1 MLFQAN
7 MSGKESIHNMLKF
20 RKAALAVCTAAAL
33 VMGAQTVLA
42 SDQVPYVALGADLST
57 EQRIAVLD
65 LLGLTEEDL
74 THDTVV
80 TVTNA
85 EEHEYLD
92 AYVSPSVIGSRALS
106 SCKVMEEAKEHGITV
121 EVHNITYVTPAMYE
135 NALATAGMKNASVVV
150 AGPSPISGTA
160 ALVGAMKAYSQMH
173 GTPISPEL
181 IDSATD
187 ELVKTGELAESL
199 GDSEEAAEIIAA
211 LKQVVAENDLK
222 TDEDINNA
230 IDEVAGK
237 LEISL
242 SEEDRQLILDL
253 MEKLSTLD
261 LDADNLAEQARGIYS
276 ELQQRGFSLSD
287 YGITKEE
294 AQGLL
299 ARLIQFIKE
308 LLSSLGNK

>member
-1 MLFQAN
+1 MKLRN
-7 MSGKESIHNMLKF
+7 I
-20 RKAALAVCTAAAL
+20 ALALSMSAAL
-33 VMGAQTVLA
+33 VMGAQPAFA
-42 SDQVPYVALGADLST
+42 SDQLPYVALGADLNS
-57 EQRIAVLD
+57 EQRATVLK
-65 LLGLTEEDL
+65 LLGITESDL

-92 AYVSPSVIGSRALS
+92 SYVSSSVIGTRALS
-106 SCKVMEEAKEHGITV
+106 SCKVLEEGKGHGITV
-121 EVHNITYVTPAMYE
+121 EVHNINYVTPAMYE

-150 AGPSPISGTA
+150 AGPVPISGTA

-187 ELVKTGELAESL
+187 ELVKTGELADSL
-199 GDSEEAAEIIAA
+199 GDSEEAAELIAA
-211 LKQVVAENDLK
+211 LKQVIAENDLATK
-222 TDEDINNA
+222 EDINRA

-253 MEKLSTLD
+253 MEKLSALD
-261 LDADNLAEQARGIYS
+261 LDADNLAEQAQGIYS

-308 LLSSLGNK
+308 LLSSLGNR

>member
-1 MLFQAN
+1 MKLRNIALALS
-7 MSGKESIHNMLKF
+7 MT
-20 RKAALAVCTAAAL
+20 AALI
-33 VMGAQTVLA
+33 MGAQPAFA
-42 SDQVPYVALGADLST
+42 SDQLPYVALGADLNS
-57 EQRIAVLD
+57 EQRATVLK
-65 LLGLTEEDL
+65 LLGITESDL

-92 AYVSPSVIGSRALS
+92 SYVSSSVIGTRALS
-106 SCKVMEEAKEHGITV
+106 SCKVLEEGKGHGITV
-121 EVHNITYVTPAMYE
+121 EIHNITYVTPAMYE

-150 AGPSPISGTA
+150 AGPVPISGTA
-160 ALVGAMKAYSQMH
+160 ALVGAMKAYAQMH

-187 ELVKTGELAESL
+187 ELVTTGELADSL
-199 GDSEEAAEIIAA
+199 GDSEEAAELIAA
-211 LKQVVAENDLK
+211 LKQVIAENDLATK
-222 TDEDINNA
+222 EDINRA

-253 MEKLSTLD
+253 MEKLSALD

-299 ARLIQFIKE
+299 ARLIQFLKE
-308 LLSSLGNK
+308 LFASLGNK

>member
-1 MLFQAN
+1 MKLRNIALALS
-7 MSGKESIHNMLKF
+7 MT
-20 RKAALAVCTAAAL
+20 AALI
-33 VMGAQTVLA
+33 MGAQPAFA
-42 SDQVPYVALGADLST
+42 SDQLPYVALGADLNS
-57 EQRIAVLD
+57 EQRATVLK
-65 LLGLTEEDL
+65 LLGITESDL

-92 AYVSPSVIGSRALS
+92 SYVSSSVIGTRALS
-106 SCKVMEEAKEHGITV
+106 SCKVLEEGKGHGITV
-121 EVHNITYVTPAMYE
+121 EVHNINYVTPAMYE

-150 AGPSPISGTA
+150 AGPVPISGTA
-160 ALVGAMKAYSQMH
+160 ALVGAMKAYAQMH

-187 ELVKTGELAESL
+187 ELVKTGELADSL
-199 GDSEEAAEIIAA
+199 GDSEEAAELIAA
-211 LKQVVAENDLK
+211 LKQVIAENDLATK
-222 TDEDINNA
+222 EDINRA

-242 SEEDRQLILDL
+242 SEEDRQLILEL
-253 MEKLSTLD
+253 MEKLSALD

-299 ARLIQFIKE
+299 ARLIQFLKE
-308 LLSSLGNK
+308 LLASLGNR

>member
-1 MLFQAN
+1 MKLRN
-7 MSGKESIHNMLKF
+7 I
-20 RKAALAVCTAAAL
+20 ALALSMTAAII
-33 VMGAQTVLA
+33 MGAQPAFA
-42 SDQVPYVALGADLST
+42 SDQLPYVALGADLNS
-57 EQRIAVLD
+57 EQRATVLK
-65 LLGLTEEDL
+65 LLGITESDL

-92 AYVSPSVIGSRALS
+92 SYVSSSVIGTRALS
-106 SCKVMEEAKEHGITV
+106 SCKVLEEGKGHGITV
-121 EVHNITYVTPAMYE
+121 EIHNITYVTPAMYE

-150 AGPSPISGTA
+150 AGPVPISGTA
-160 ALVGAMKAYSQMH
+160 ALVGAMKAYAQMH

-187 ELVKTGELAESL
+187 ELVTTGELADSL
-199 GDSEEAAEIIAA
+199 GDSEEAAELIAA
-211 LKQVVAENDLK
+211 LKQVIAENDLATK
-222 TDEDINNA
+222 EDINRA
-230 IDEVAGK
+230 IDEVTGK
-237 LEISL
+237 LQISL

-253 MEKLSTLD
+253 MEKLSALD

>member
-1 MLFQAN
+1 MKLRN
-7 MSGKESIHNMLKF
+7 I
-20 RKAALAVCTAAAL
+20 ALALSMSAAL
-33 VMGAQTVLA
+33 VMGAQPAFA
-42 SDQVPYVALGADLST
+42 SDQLPYVALGADLNS
-57 EQRIAVLD
+57 EQRATVLN
-65 LLGLTEEDL
+65 LLGITESDL

-92 AYVSPSVIGSRALS
+92 SYVSSSVIGTRALS
-106 SCKVMEEAKEHGITV
+106 SCKVLEEGKGHGITV
-121 EVHNITYVTPAMYE
+121 EIYNITYVTPAMYE

-150 AGPSPISGTA
+150 AGPVPISGTA

-187 ELVKTGELAESL
+187 ELVKTGELADSL
-199 GDSEEAAEIIAA
+199 GDSEEAAELIAA
-211 LKQVVAENDLK
+211 LKQVIAENDLATK
-222 TDEDINNA
+222 EDINRA

-253 MEKLSTLD
+253 MEKLSALD
-261 LDADNLAEQARGIYS
+261 LDADNLAEQAQGIYS

-308 LLSSLGNK
+308 LLSSLGNR

>member
-1 MLFQAN
+1 
-7 MSGKESIHNMLKF
+7 MLKF
-20 RKAALAVCTAAAL
+20 RKAALAVCTAAAF
-33 VMGAQTVLA
+33 VMGAQPVLA

-92 AYVSPSVIGSRALS
+92 AYVSSSVIGSRALS
-106 SCKVMEEAKEHGITV
+106 SCKVMEEAKGHGITV

-160 ALVGAMKAYSQMH
+160 ALVGAMKAYSLMH

-222 TDEDINNA
+222 TEEDINNA
-230 IDEVAGK
+230 IDDVAGK

-242 SEEDRQLILDL
+242 SEEDRQLIREL

-261 LDADNLAEQARGIYS
+261 LDADTLAEQARGIYD
-276 ELQQRGFSLSD
+276 ELQQRGFNLSD
-287 YGITKEE
+287 YGITTEQ

-299 ARLIQFIKE
+299 AKFIELIRE
-308 LLSSLGNK
+308 LLAKLSGQ

>member
-65 LLGLTEEDL
+65 LLGLTEENL

-80 TVTNA
+80 AVTNA

-106 SCKVMEEAKEHGITV
+106 SCKVMEEAKGHGITV

-253 MEKLSTLD
+253 MEKLSALD

>member
-1 MLFQAN
+1 MKLRN
-7 MSGKESIHNMLKF
+7 I
-20 RKAALAVCTAAAL
+20 ALALSMTAAFI
-33 VMGAQTVLA
+33 MGAQPAFA
-42 SDQVPYVALGADLST
+42 SDQLPYVALGADLNS
-57 EQRIAVLD
+57 EQRATVLK
-65 LLGLTEEDL
+65 LLGITESDL

-92 AYVSPSVIGSRALS
+92 SYVSSSVIGTRALS
-106 SCKVMEEAKEHGITV
+106 SCKVLEEGKGHGITV

-160 ALVGAMKAYSQMH
+160 ALVGAMKAYAQMH

-199 GDSEEAAEIIAA
+199 GDSEEAAELIAA
-211 LKQVVAENDLK
+211 LKQVIAENDLATK
-222 TDEDINNA
+222 EDINRA

-242 SEEDRQLILDL
+242 SEEDRQLILEL
-253 MEKLSTLD
+253 MEKLSALD

-276 ELQQRGFSLSD
+276 E
-287 YGITKEE
+287 EE

-299 ARLIQFIKE
+299 ARLIQFLKE
-308 LLSSLGNK
+308 LLASLGNR

>member
-1 MLFQAN
+1 MKLRN
-7 MSGKESIHNMLKF
+7 I
-20 RKAALAVCTAAAL
+20 ALALSMTVAL
-33 VMGAQTVLA
+33 IMGAQPVLA
-42 SDQVPYVALGADLST
+42 SDQLPYVALGADLNS
-57 EQRIAVLD
+57 EQRATVLK
-65 LLGLTEEDL
+65 LLGITESDL

-92 AYVSPSVIGSRALS
+92 SYVSSSVIGTRALS
-106 SCKVMEEAKEHGITV
+106 SCKVLEEGKGHGITV
-121 EVHNITYVTPAMYE
+121 EVHNINYVTPAMYE

-150 AGPSPISGTA
+150 AGPVPISGTA
-160 ALVGAMKAYSQMH
+160 ALVGAMKAYAQMH

-187 ELVKTGELAESL
+187 ELVKTGELADSL
-199 GDSEEAAEIIAA
+199 GDSEEAAELIAA
-211 LKQVVAENDLK
+211 LKQVIAENDLATK
-222 TDEDINNA
+222 EDINRA

-242 SEEDRQLILDL
+242 SEEDRQLILEL
-253 MEKLSTLD
+253 MEKLSALD

-299 ARLIQFIKE
+299 ARLIQFLKE
-308 LLSSLGNK
+308 LLASLGNR

>member
-1 MLFQAN
+1 
-7 MSGKESIHNMLKF
+7 MLKF

-106 SCKVMEEAKEHGITV
+106 SCKVMEEAKGHGITV

-299 ARLIQFIKE
+299 ARLIQFLKE
-308 LLSSLGNK
+308 LLASLGNK

>member
-1 MLFQAN
+1 MKLRN
-7 MSGKESIHNMLKF
+7 I
-20 RKAALAVCTAAAL
+20 ALALSMSAAL
-33 VMGAQTVLA
+33 VMGAQPVLA
-42 SDQVPYVALGADLST
+42 SDQLPYVALGADLNN
-57 EQRIAVLD
+57 EQRATVLK
-65 LLGLTEEDL
+65 LLGITESDL

-92 AYVSPSVIGSRALS
+92 SYVSLSVIGTRALS
-106 SCKVMEEAKEHGITV
+106 SCKVLEEGKGHGITV
-121 EVHNITYVTPAMYE
+121 EVHNINYVTPAMYE

-150 AGPSPISGTA
+150 AGPVPISGTA

-187 ELVKTGELAESL
+187 ELVKTGELADSL
-199 GDSEEAAEIIAA
+199 GDSEEAAELIAA
-211 LKQVVAENDLK
+211 LKQVIAENDLATK
-222 TDEDINNA
+222 EDINRA

-253 MEKLSTLD
+253 MEKLSALD
-261 LDADNLAEQARGIYS
+261 LDADNLAEQAKGIYS

-308 LLSSLGNK
+308 LLSSLGNR

>member
-1 MLFQAN
+1 M
-7 MSGKESIHNMLKF
+7 KLK
-20 RKAALAVCTAAAL
+20 KIALALSVAAAL
-33 VMGAQTVLA
+33 IVGAQPILA
-42 SDQVPYVALGADLST
+42 SDSLPYVALGADLSS
-57 EQRIAVLD
+57 EQRATVLN
-65 LLGLTEEDL
+65 LLGITESDL

-92 AYVSPSVIGSRALS
+92 SYVSSSVIGTRALS
-106 SCKVMEEAKEHGITV
+106 SCKVLEEGKGHGITV
-121 EVHNITYVTPAMYE
+121 EIHNITYVTPAMYE

-150 AGPSPISGTA
+150 AGPVPISGTA

-173 GTPISPEL
+173 GTPISPDL
-181 IDSATD
+181 IDTATD
-187 ELVKTGELAESL
+187 ELVTTGELAESL

-211 LKQVVAENDLK
+211 LKQVVAENDLNTK
-222 TDEDINNA
+222 EDISSA

-242 SEEDRQLILDL
+242 SEKDRQLILDL
-253 MEKLSTLD
+253 MEKLSALD
-261 LDADNLAEQARGIYS
+261 LDADTLAEQARGIYS

-299 ARLIQFIKE
+299 ARLIEFLRE
-308 LLSSLGNK
+308 LLASLGNR

>member
-1 MLFQAN
+1 MKLRNIALALS
-7 MSGKESIHNMLKF
+7 MT
-20 RKAALAVCTAAAL
+20 AALI
-33 VMGAQTVLA
+33 MGAQPAFA
-42 SDQVPYVALGADLST
+42 SDQLPYVALGADLNS
-57 EQRIAVLD
+57 EQRATVLK
-65 LLGLTEEDL
+65 LLGITESDL

-92 AYVSPSVIGSRALS
+92 SYVSSSVIGTRALS
-106 SCKVMEEAKEHGITV
+106 SCKVLEEGKGHGITV

-160 ALVGAMKAYSQMH
+160 ALVGAMKAYAQMH

-287 YGITKEE
+287 YGITQEE

-299 ARLIQFIKE
+299 ERFLVMSEGRRISISDKI
-308 LLSSLGNK
+308 L

>member
-1 MLFQAN
+1 MKLRN
-7 MSGKESIHNMLKF
+7 I
-20 RKAALAVCTAAAL
+20 ALALSMTAAII
-33 VMGAQTVLA
+33 MGAQPAFA
-42 SDQVPYVALGADLST
+42 SDQLPYVALGADLNS
-57 EQRIAVLD
+57 EQRATVLK
-65 LLGLTEEDL
+65 LLGITESDL

-92 AYVSPSVIGSRALS
+92 SYVSSSVIGTRALS
-106 SCKVMEEAKEHGITV
+106 SCKVLEEGKGHGITV
-121 EVHNITYVTPAMYE
+121 EIHNITYVTPAMYE

-150 AGPSPISGTA
+150 AGPVPISGTA
-160 ALVGAMKAYSQMH
+160 ALVGAMKAYAQMH

-187 ELVKTGELAESL
+187 ELVTTGELADSL
-199 GDSEEAAEIIAA
+199 GDSEEAAELIAA
-211 LKQVVAENDLK
+211 LKQVIAENDLATK
-222 TDEDINNA
+222 EDINRA

-237 LEISL
+237 LQISL

-253 MEKLSTLD
+253 MEKLSALD

-299 ARLIQFIKE
+299 ARLIQFLKE
-308 LLSSLGNK
+308 LLASLGNK

>member
-1 MLFQAN
+1 MKLRNIALALS
-7 MSGKESIHNMLKF
+7 MT
-20 RKAALAVCTAAAL
+20 AALI
-33 VMGAQTVLA
+33 MGAQPAFA
-42 SDQVPYVALGADLST
+42 SDQLPYVALGADLNS
-57 EQRIAVLD
+57 EQRATVLK
-65 LLGLTEEDL
+65 LLGITESDL

-92 AYVSPSVIGSRALS
+92 SYVSSSVIGTRALS
-106 SCKVMEEAKEHGITV
+106 SCKVLEEGKGHGITM
-121 EVHNITYVTPAMYE
+121 EIHNITYVTPAMYG

-150 AGPSPISGTA
+150 AGPVPISGTA
-160 ALVGAMKAYSQMH
+160 ALVGAMKAYAQMH

-187 ELVKTGELAESL
+187 ELVTTGELADSL
-199 GDSEEAAEIIAA
+199 GDSEEAAELIAA
-211 LKQVVAENDLK
+211 LKQVIAENDLATK
-222 TDEDINNA
+222 EDINRA

-237 LEISL
+237 LQISL

-253 MEKLSTLD
+253 MEKLSALD

>member
-1 MLFQAN
+1 MKL
-7 MSGKESIHNMLKF
+7 
-20 RKAALAVCTAAAL
+20 RKIALALSMTAALI
-33 VMGAQTVLA
+33 MGAQPVFA
-42 SDQVPYVALGADLST
+42 SDQLPYVALGADLNS
-57 EQRIAVLD
+57 EQRATVLK
-65 LLGLTEEDL
+65 LLGITESDL

-92 AYVSPSVIGSRALS
+92 SYVSSSVIGTRALS
-106 SCKVMEEAKEHGITV
+106 SCKVLEEGKGHGITV
-121 EVHNITYVTPAMYE
+121 EVHNINYVTPAMYE

-150 AGPSPISGTA
+150 AGPVPISGTA

-187 ELVKTGELAESL
+187 ELVKTGELADSL
-199 GDSEEAAEIIAA
+199 GDSEEAAELIAA
-211 LKQVVAENDLK
+211 LKQVIAENDLATK
-222 TDEDINNA
+222 EDINRA

-242 SEEDRQLILDL
+242 SEEDRQLILEL
-253 MEKLSTLD
+253 MEKLSALD

-299 ARLIQFIKE
+299 ARLIQFLKE
-308 LLSSLGNK
+308 LLASLGNR

>member
-1 MLFQAN
+1 MKLRN
-7 MSGKESIHNMLKF
+7 I
-20 RKAALAVCTAAAL
+20 ALALSMTAAII
-33 VMGAQTVLA
+33 MGAQPAFA
-42 SDQVPYVALGADLST
+42 SDQLPYVALGADLNS
-57 EQRIAVLD
+57 EQRATVLK
-65 LLGLTEEDL
+65 LLGITESDL

-92 AYVSPSVIGSRALS
+92 SYVSSSVIGTRALS
-106 SCKVMEEAKEHGITV
+106 SCKVLEEGKGHGITV
-121 EVHNITYVTPAMYE
+121 EVHNINYVTPAMYE

-150 AGPSPISGTA
+150 AGPVPISGTA

-187 ELVKTGELAESL
+187 ELVKTGELADSL
-199 GDSEEAAEIIAA
+199 GDSEEAAELIAA
-211 LKQVVAENDLK
+211 LKQVIAENDLATK
-222 TDEDINNA
+222 EDINRA

-242 SEEDRQLILDL
+242 SEEDRQLILEL
-253 MEKLSTLD
+253 MEKLSALD

-299 ARLIQFIKE
+299 ARLIQFLKE
-308 LLSSLGNK
+308 LLASLGNR

>member
-1 MLFQAN
+1 MKLRN
-7 MSGKESIHNMLKF
+7 I
-20 RKAALAVCTAAAL
+20 ALALSMTAAII
-33 VMGAQTVLA
+33 MGAQPAFA
-42 SDQVPYVALGADLST
+42 SDQLPYVALGADLNS
-57 EQRIAVLD
+57 EQRATVLK
-65 LLGLTEEDL
+65 LLGITESDL

-92 AYVSPSVIGSRALS
+92 SYVSSSVIGTRALS
-106 SCKVMEEAKEHGITV
+106 SCKVLEEGKGHGITV
-121 EVHNITYVTPAMYE
+121 EIHNITYVTPAMYE

-150 AGPSPISGTA
+150 AGPVPISGTA
-160 ALVGAMKAYSQMH
+160 ALVGAMKAYAQMH

-187 ELVKTGELAESL
+187 ELVTTGELADSL
-199 GDSEEAAEIIAA
+199 GDSEEAAELIAA
-211 LKQVVAENDLK
+211 LKQVIAENDLATK
-222 TDEDINNA
+222 EDINRA

-253 MEKLSTLD
+253 MEKLSALD

>member
-1 MLFQAN
+1 M
-7 MSGKESIHNMLKF
+7 KLK
-20 RKAALAVCTAAAL
+20 KIALAVSLTAAL
-33 VMGAQTVLA
+33 VMGAQPVLA
-42 SDQVPYVALGADLST
+42 SDQLPYVALGADLSS
-57 EQRIAVLD
+57 EQRAIVLD
-65 LLGLTEEDL
+65 LLDLTESDL

-92 AYVSPSVIGSRALS
+92 SYVSSSVIGSRALS
-106 SCKVMEEAKEHGITV
+106 SCKVLEEAQGHGITV

-160 ALVGAMKAYSQMH
+160 ALVGAMKAYAQMH

-187 ELVKTGELAESL
+187 ELVKTGELADSL
-199 GDSEEAAEIIAA
+199 GDSEEAAELIAA
-211 LKQVVAENDLK
+211 LKQVIAENDLATK
-222 TDEDINNA
+222 EDINRA

-253 MEKLSTLD
+253 MEKLSALD
-261 LDADNLAEQARGIYS
+261 LDADTLAEQAQGIYE

-287 YGITKEE
+287 YSITAEE
-294 AQGLL
+294 AQGLFD
-299 ARLIQFIKE
+299 RFMQFLRE
-308 LLSSLGNK
+308 LLSALGG

>member
-106 SCKVMEEAKEHGITV
+106 SCKVMEEAKGHGITV

>member
-1 MLFQAN
+1 MKLRN
-7 MSGKESIHNMLKF
+7 I
-20 RKAALAVCTAAAL
+20 ALALSMSAAL
-33 VMGAQTVLA
+33 VMGAQLAFA
-42 SDQVPYVALGADLST
+42 SDQLPYVALGADLNS
-57 EQRIAVLD
+57 EQRATVLK
-65 LLGLTEEDL
+65 LLGITESDL

-92 AYVSPSVIGSRALS
+92 SYVSSSVIGTRALS
-106 SCKVMEEAKEHGITV
+106 SCKVLEEGKGHGITV
-121 EVHNITYVTPAMYE
+121 EIHNITYVTPAMYE

-150 AGPSPISGTA
+150 AGPVPISGTA
-160 ALVGAMKAYSQMH
+160 ALVGAMKAYAQMH

-187 ELVKTGELAESL
+187 ELVTTGELADSL
-199 GDSEEAAEIIAA
+199 GDSEEAAELIAA
-211 LKQVVAENDLK
+211 LKQVIAENDLATK
-222 TDEDINNA
+222 EDINRA

-253 MEKLSTLD
+253 MEKLSALD

-299 ARLIQFIKE
+299 ARLIQFLKE
-308 LLSSLGNK
+308 LLASLGNK

>member
-1 MLFQAN
+1 MKLRN
-7 MSGKESIHNMLKF
+7 I
-20 RKAALAVCTAAAL
+20 ALAISMSAAL
-33 VMGAQTVLA
+33 VMGAQPVPA
-42 SDQVPYVALGADLST
+42 ADQLPYVALGADLNS
-57 EQRIAVLD
+57 EQRATVLK
-65 LLGLTEEDL
+65 LLGITENDL
-74 THDTVV
+74 TYDTVV

-92 AYVSPSVIGSRALS
+92 SYVSSSVIGTRALS
-106 SCKVMEEAKEHGITV
+106 SCKVLEEGKGHGITV
-121 EVHNITYVTPAMYE
+121 EIHNITYVTPAMYE

-150 AGPSPISGTA
+150 AGPVPISGTA

-187 ELVKTGELAESL
+187 ELVKTGELADSL
-199 GDSEEAAEIIAA
+199 GDSEEAAELIAA
-211 LKQVVAENDLK
+211 LKQVIAENDLATK
-222 TDEDINNA
+222 EDINRA
-230 IDEVAGK
+230 IDEVARK

-242 SEEDRQLILDL
+242 SEEDRQLILEL
-253 MEKLSTLD
+253 MEKLSALD
-261 LDADNLAEQARGIYS
+261 LDADNLAEQAQGIYS

-287 YGITKEE
+287 YGITQEE

-308 LLSSLGNK
+308 LLASLGNK

>member
-1 MLFQAN
+1 MKLRN
-7 MSGKESIHNMLKF
+7 I
-20 RKAALAVCTAAAL
+20 ALALSMTAAII
-33 VMGAQTVLA
+33 MGAQPAFA
-42 SDQVPYVALGADLST
+42 SDQLPYVALGADLNS
-57 EQRIAVLD
+57 EQRATVLK
-65 LLGLTEEDL
+65 LLGITESDL

-92 AYVSPSVIGSRALS
+92 SYVSSSVIGTRALS
-106 SCKVMEEAKEHGITV
+106 SCKVLEEGKGHGITV
-121 EVHNITYVTPAMYE
+121 EVHNINYVTPAMYE

-150 AGPSPISGTA
+150 AGPVPISGTA
-160 ALVGAMKAYSQMH
+160 ALVGAMKAYAQMH

-187 ELVKTGELAESL
+187 ELVKTGELADSL
-199 GDSEEAAEIIAA
+199 GDSEEAAELIAA
-211 LKQVVAENDLK
+211 LKQVIAENDLATK
-222 TDEDINNA
+222 EDINRA

-242 SEEDRQLILDL
+242 SEEDRQLILEL
-253 MEKLSTLD
+253 MEKLSALD

-299 ARLIQFIKE
+299 ARLIQFLKE
-308 LLSSLGNK
+308 LLASLGNR

>member
-1 MLFQAN
+1 MKLRN
-7 MSGKESIHNMLKF
+7 I
-20 RKAALAVCTAAAL
+20 ALALSMSAAL
-33 VMGAQTVLA
+33 VMGAQPAFA
-42 SDQVPYVALGADLST
+42 SDQLPYVALGADLNS
-57 EQRIAVLD
+57 EQRATVLK
-65 LLGLTEEDL
+65 LLGITESDL

-92 AYVSPSVIGSRALS
+92 SYVSSSVIGTRALS
-106 SCKVMEEAKEHGITV
+106 SCKVLEEGKGHGITV
-121 EVHNITYVTPAMYE
+121 EIHNITYVTPAMYE

-150 AGPSPISGTA
+150 AGPVPISGTA
-160 ALVGAMKAYSQMH
+160 ALVGAMKAYAQMH

-187 ELVKTGELAESL
+187 ELVTTGELADSL
-199 GDSEEAAEIIAA
+199 GDSEEAAELIAA
-211 LKQVVAENDLK
+211 LKQVIAENDLATK
-222 TDEDINNA
+222 EDINRA

-253 MEKLSTLD
+253 MEKLSALD

>member
-1 MLFQAN
+1 MKLRN
-7 MSGKESIHNMLKF
+7 I
-20 RKAALAVCTAAAL
+20 ALALSMTAAII
-33 VMGAQTVLA
+33 MGAQPAFA
-42 SDQVPYVALGADLST
+42 SDQLPYVALGADLNS
-57 EQRIAVLD
+57 EQRATVLK
-65 LLGLTEEDL
+65 LLGITESDL

-92 AYVSPSVIGSRALS
+92 SYVSSSVIGTRALS
-106 SCKVMEEAKEHGITV
+106 SCKVLEEGKGHGVTV
-121 EVHNITYVTPAMYE
+121 EIHNITYVTPAMYE

-150 AGPSPISGTA
+150 AGPVPISGTA
-160 ALVGAMKAYSQMH
+160 ALVGAMKAYAQMH

-187 ELVKTGELAESL
+187 ELVTTGELADSL
-199 GDSEEAAEIIAA
+199 GDSEEAAELIAA
-211 LKQVVAENDLK
+211 LKQVIAENDLAMK

-253 MEKLSTLD
+253 MEKLSALD

>member
-1 MLFQAN
+1 MKLRN
-7 MSGKESIHNMLKF
+7 I
-20 RKAALAVCTAAAL
+20 ALALSMTAAL
-33 VMGAQTVLA
+33 VMGAQPVLA
-42 SDQVPYVALGADLST
+42 SDQLPYVALGADLNS
-57 EQRIAVLD
+57 EQRATVLN
-65 LLGLTEEDL
+65 LLGITESDL

-92 AYVSPSVIGSRALS
+92 SYVSSSVIGSRALS
-106 SCKVMEEAKEHGITV
+106 SCKVLEEAQGHGITV

-150 AGPSPISGTA
+150 AGPVPISGTA
-160 ALVGAMKAYSQMH
+160 ALVGAMKAYAQMH
-173 GTPISPEL
+173 GTPISPDL
-181 IDSATD
+181 IDTATD
-187 ELVKTGELAESL
+187 ELVTTGELADSL

-242 SEEDRQLILDL
+242 SEEDRQV
-253 MEKLSTLD
+253 
-261 LDADNLAEQARGIYS
+261 
-276 ELQQRGFSLSD
+276 
-287 YGITKEE
+287 
-294 AQGLL
+294 
-299 ARLIQFIKE
+299 
-308 LLSSLGNK
+308 

>member
-1 MLFQAN
+1 MKLRN
-7 MSGKESIHNMLKF
+7 I
-20 RKAALAVCTAAAL
+20 ALALSMSAAL
-33 VMGAQTVLA
+33 VMGAQPAFA
-42 SDQVPYVALGADLST
+42 SDQLPYVALGADLNS
-57 EQRIAVLD
+57 EQRATVLK
-65 LLGLTEEDL
+65 LLGITESDL

-92 AYVSPSVIGSRALS
+92 SYVSSSVIGTRALS
-106 SCKVMEEAKEHGITV
+106 SCKVLEEGKGHGITV
-121 EVHNITYVTPAMYE
+121 EIHNITYVTPAMYE

-150 AGPSPISGTA
+150 AGPVPISGTA
-160 ALVGAMKAYSQMH
+160 ALVGAMKAYAQMH
-173 GTPISPEL
+173 GTSISPEL

-187 ELVKTGELAESL
+187 ELVTTGELADSL
-199 GDSEEAAEIIAA
+199 GDSEEAAELIAA
-211 LKQVVAENDLK
+211 LKQVIAENDLATK
-222 TDEDINNA
+222 EDINRA

-237 LEISL
+237 LQISL

-253 MEKLSTLD
+253 MEKLSALD

>member
-1 MLFQAN
+1 M
-7 MSGKESIHNMLKF
+7 KLK
-20 RKAALAVCTAAAL
+20 KIALALSMTAAII
-33 VMGAQTVLA
+33 MGAQPAFA
-42 SDQVPYVALGADLST
+42 SDQLPYVALGADLNS
-57 EQRIAVLD
+57 EQRATVLK
-65 LLGLTEEDL
+65 LLGITESDL

-92 AYVSPSVIGSRALS
+92 SYVSSSVIGTRALS
-106 SCKVMEEAKEHGITV
+106 SCKVLEEGKGHGITV
-121 EVHNITYVTPAMYE
+121 EIHNITYVTPAMYE

-150 AGPSPISGTA
+150 AGPVPISGTA
-160 ALVGAMKAYSQMH
+160 ALVGAMKAYAQMH

-187 ELVKTGELAESL
+187 ELVTTGELADSL
-199 GDSEEAAEIIAA
+199 GDSEEAAELIAA
-211 LKQVVAENDLK
+211 LKQVIAENDLATK
-222 TDEDINNA
+222 EDINRA

-253 MEKLSTLD
+253 MEKLSALD

-299 ARLIQFIKE
+299 ARLIQFLKE
-308 LLSSLGNK
+308 LFASLGNK

>member
-1 MLFQAN
+1 MKLRN
-7 MSGKESIHNMLKF
+7 I
-20 RKAALAVCTAAAL
+20 ALALSMTAAFI
-33 VMGAQTVLA
+33 MGAQPAFA
-42 SDQVPYVALGADLST
+42 SDQLPYVALGADLNS
-57 EQRIAVLD
+57 EQRATVLK
-65 LLGLTEEDL
+65 LLGITESDL

-92 AYVSPSVIGSRALS
+92 SYVSSSVIGTRALS
-106 SCKVMEEAKEHGITV
+106 SCKVLEEGKGHGITV

-160 ALVGAMKAYSQMH
+160 ALVGAMKAYAQMH

-187 ELVKTGELAESL
+187 VLVKTGELAESL
-199 GDSEEAAEIIAA
+199 GDSEEAAELIAA
-211 LKQVVAENDLK
+211 LKQVIAENDLATK
-222 TDEDINNA
+222 EDINRA

-242 SEEDRQLILDL
+242 SEEDRQLILEL
-253 MEKLSTLD
+253 MEKLSALD

-299 ARLIQFIKE
+299 ARLIQFLKE
-308 LLSSLGNK
+308 LLVSLGNR

>member
-1 MLFQAN
+1 
-7 MSGKESIHNMLKF
+7 MLKF
-20 RKAALAVCTAAAL
+20 RKAALALSMAAAL
-33 VMGAQTVLA
+33 LMGAQPVLA

-92 AYVSPSVIGSRALS
+92 AYVSPSVIGSRSLS
-106 SCKVMEEAKEHGITV
+106 SCKVMEEAKGHGITV

-160 ALVGAMKAYSQMH
+160 ALVGAMKAYAQLH

-287 YGITKEE
+287 YGITQEE

-299 ARLIQFIKE
+299 ESFLQFIRE
-308 LLSSLGNK
+308 LLSSFG

>member
-1 MLFQAN
+1 MKL
-7 MSGKESIHNMLKF
+7 
-20 RKAALAVCTAAAL
+20 RKIALALSMTAALI
-33 VMGAQTVLA
+33 MGAQPVFA
-42 SDQVPYVALGADLST
+42 SDQLPYVALGADLNS
-57 EQRIAVLD
+57 EQRATVLN
-65 LLGLTEEDL
+65 LLGITESDL

-92 AYVSPSVIGSRALS
+92 SYVSSSVIGTRALS
-106 SCKVMEEAKEHGITV
+106 SCKVLEEGKGHGITV
-121 EVHNITYVTPAMYE
+121 EIHNITYVTPAMYE

-150 AGPSPISGTA
+150 AGPVPISGTA

-187 ELVKTGELAESL
+187 ELVKTGELADSL
-199 GDSEEAAEIIAA
+199 GDSEEAAELIAA
-211 LKQVVAENDLK
+211 LKQVIAENDLATK
-222 TDEDINNA
+222 EDINRA

-253 MEKLSTLD
+253 MEKLSALD
-261 LDADNLAEQARGIYS
+261 LDADNLAEQAQGIYS

-308 LLSSLGNK
+308 LLSSLGNR

>member
-1 MLFQAN
+1 MKLRNIAIALS
-7 MSGKESIHNMLKF
+7 MT
-20 RKAALAVCTAAAL
+20 AALI
-33 VMGAQTVLA
+33 MGAQPAFA
-42 SDQVPYVALGADLST
+42 SDQLPYVALGADLNS
-57 EQRIAVLD
+57 EQKATVLK
-65 LLGLTEEDL
+65 LLGITESDL

-92 AYVSPSVIGSRALS
+92 SYVSSSVIGTRALS
-106 SCKVMEEAKEHGITV
+106 SCKVLEEGKGHGITV
-121 EVHNITYVTPAMYE
+121 EVHNINYVTPAMYE

-150 AGPSPISGTA
+150 AGPVPISGTA

-187 ELVKTGELAESL
+187 ELVKTGELADSL
-199 GDSEEAAEIIAA
+199 GDSEEAAELIAA
-211 LKQVVAENDLK
+211 LKQVIAENDLATK
-222 TDEDINNA
+222 EDINRA

-242 SEEDRQLILDL
+242 SEEDRQLILEL
-253 MEKLSTLD
+253 MEKLSALD

-299 ARLIQFIKE
+299 ARLIQFLKE
-308 LLSSLGNK
+308 LLASLGNR

>member
-1 MLFQAN
+1 MKLRN
-7 MSGKESIHNMLKF
+7 I
-20 RKAALAVCTAAAL
+20 ALALSMTAAII
-33 VMGAQTVLA
+33 MGAQPAFA
-42 SDQVPYVALGADLST
+42 SDQLPYVALGADLNS
-57 EQRIAVLD
+57 EQRATVLK
-65 LLGLTEEDL
+65 LLGITESDL

-92 AYVSPSVIGSRALS
+92 SYVSSSVIGTRALS
-106 SCKVMEEAKEHGITV
+106 SCKVLEEGKGHGITV
-121 EVHNITYVTPAMYE
+121 EIHNITYVTPAMYE

-150 AGPSPISGTA
+150 AGPVPISGTA
-160 ALVGAMKAYSQMH
+160 ALVGAMKAYAQMH

-187 ELVKTGELAESL
+187 ELVTTGELADSL
-199 GDSEEAAEIIAA
+199 GDSEEAAELIAA
-211 LKQVVAENDLK
+211 LKQVIAENDLATK
-222 TDEDINNA
+222 EDINRA

-237 LEISL
+237 LQISL

-253 MEKLSTLD
+253 MEKLSALD